1 MGRNG
6 TNKKTNKLENC
17 TLKLL
22 TDFVKIYDECLAPSL
37 CDKIINAF
45 EADDEHHIESKI
57 GALNEPIFRETDG
70 KVNVYRHAIEMNC
83 KIGRAHV

>member
-6 TNKKTNKLENC
+6 TNKKANKLENC

-57 GALNEPIFRETDG
+57 GALNEHLI
-70 KVNVYRHAIEMNC
+70 HQIEKKPRNFV
-83 KIGRAHV
+83 KKKLKNKGRLSSLS